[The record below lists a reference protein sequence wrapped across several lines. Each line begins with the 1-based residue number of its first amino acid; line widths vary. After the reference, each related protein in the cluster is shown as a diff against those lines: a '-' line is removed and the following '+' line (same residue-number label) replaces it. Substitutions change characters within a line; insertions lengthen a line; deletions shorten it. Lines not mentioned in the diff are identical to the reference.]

1 MRARGTF
8 DCEGRVP
15 LCFLSDLL
23 QHRMN
28 WTVLYDRRGDN
39 VVPEFLVALWVL
51 PLLYKG
57 VGTCLKCMSLDHRHP
72 TPACFLWMRQSI
84 HLALFSKSCVIIKSS
99 GLANSTK
106 KTKSQPS
113 GII

>member
-1 MRARGTF
+1 MRAGGMF
-8 DCEGRVP
+8 DCEGKVP
-15 LCFLSDLL
+15 LYFLSDLL
-23 QHRMN
+23 KHRMN
-28 WTVLYDRRGDN
+28 WTDRRGEN
-39 VVPEFLVALWVL
+39 VPEFLAALRVL

-57 VGTCLKCMSLDHRHP
+57 VVTCFKCMSLDHHHP

-106 KTKSQPS
+106 NCRSSQVE
-113 GII
+113 